1 MSDWSGSVPA
11 NAENGK
17 PTGLILKQGDIISVV
32 AHGWVKYGRD
42 YLEWAAPDGSV
53 PNNLQPSPI
62 VTLVAKIANK
72 KFAIDNGVLHKTVPV
87 DGELILL
94 FNDVPGT
101 FGDNSGEF
109 QVEVIIES
117 RYSPL
122 KEII

>member
-1 MSDWSGSVPA
+1 MYNWSGSVPA

-42 YLEWAAPDGSV
+42 NVEWASPDGPV
-53 PNNLQPSPI
+53 PNNPQPPQI
-62 VTLVAKIANK
+62 ATLIAKIANR
-72 KFAIDNGVLHKTVPV
+72 KFKIGNGGLHKTVPV

-94 FNDVPGT
+94 FNDIPGT
-101 FGDNSGEF
+101 FGDNSHEF
-109 QVEVIIES
+109 LVDVIIES

-122 KEII
+122 EEIK